1 MQNAI
6 LIFTVKDQSNQVK
19 RTPQDSINESI
30 IRKLNQLL
38 LVGDNFRFISAS
50 LHA

>member
-19 RTPQDSINESI
+19 HTPQDSNNEFI
-30 IRKLNQLL
+30 I
-38 LVGDNFRFISAS
+38 
-50 LHA
+50 

>member
-19 RTPQDSINESI
+19 RTQQDSNNEFI
-30 IRKLNQLL
+30 I
-38 LVGDNFRFISAS
+38 
-50 LHA
+50 

>member
-19 RTPQDSINESI
+19 RTPHDSNNEFTI
-30 IRKLNQLL
+30 
-38 LVGDNFRFISAS
+38 
-50 LHA
+50 

>member
-19 RTPQDSINESI
+19 RAPQDSNNEFI
-30 IRKLNQLL
+30 I
-38 LVGDNFRFISAS
+38 
-50 LHA
+50 